1 MSILLVQFSHNFAGM
16 RQDIFEVITLEN
28 DVAMLNSIRQAT
40 QMGCYGIKVVMNE
53 TANRDFRAALRQQ
66 HAEYE
71 EIYSE
76 ADRLLRERGGKVRD
90 IHPLAKYGSAMSSKM
105 RIRSSVD
112 PTAKIAE
119 LMLQGNTRGM
129 IKSMHNIRTMGVLDP
144 KVSSLSNRLMQTEQ
158 ANIDQMK
165 QYL

>member
-1 MSILLVQFSHNFAGM
+1 MIVVHFSHNFASL
-16 RQDIFEVITLEN
+16 RQDISEVISLEN
-28 DVAMLNSIRQAT
+28 DVSMLNSIRQAT
-40 QMGCYGIKVVMNE
+40 QMGCYGIQTVLNE

-71 EIYSE
+71 EIFSE
-76 ADRLLRERGGKVRD
+76 ADRLLRERGGKVKD
-90 IHPLAKYGSAMSSKM
+90 IHPFAKYSSAMASKM
-105 RIRSSVD
+105 RVRASID
-112 PTAKIAE
+112 PTSKIAE

-129 IKSMHNIRTMGVLDP
+129 IKSMQHIRTMGILDP
-144 KVSSLSNRLMQTEQ
+144 KVSSLSNRLLQTEQ